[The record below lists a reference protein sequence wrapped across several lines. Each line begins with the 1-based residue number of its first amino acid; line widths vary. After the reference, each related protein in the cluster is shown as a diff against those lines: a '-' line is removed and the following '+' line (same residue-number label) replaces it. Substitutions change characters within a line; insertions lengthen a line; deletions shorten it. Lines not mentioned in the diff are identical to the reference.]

1 MEKHRNMSERAQKS
15 FYEHIEIAARR
26 GGEQHE
32 YFMRQITDMIHKNQ
46 AEVSSVHQELR
57 SILESRLQDIQ
68 NRQAI
73 LIDMVQAMQK
83 DQLNSAS
90 PQANPSE
97 TNTGAT

>member
-1 MEKHRNMSERAQKS
+1 MQ
-15 FYEHIEIAARR
+15 
-26 GGEQHE
+26 
-32 YFMRQITDMIHKNQ
+32 QINDMIHKNQ
-46 AEVSSVHQELR
+46 AEVSDIHRELR

-68 NRQAI
+68 TRQAI

-90 PQANPSE
+90 PQAKPSE